1 VRVKVGSVA
10 FLAAALVGAAI
21 GALLAF
27 VPAANAWAPVWA
39 AAVDPALERPPVAE
53 LYGMAEDGSGQTRLT
68 ISDVDER
75 SPAVSPD
82 GTRVAVKLWPE
93 EGDVPQTL
101 AVIDLRTG
109 ERLDLLIEGFVNQPS
124 WSPDGERVLFGW
136 DRDNAVDLQLWWIAA
151 DGSMPP
157 ERLMEGEEDSF
168 AGQWSPGGE
177 RLLFSSDR
185 DGFGIYVANADG
197 TDAHKIVD
205 QPRYADAAWS
215 PDSQLI
221 AFTSD
226 EEGDFG
232 LSVVAPDGSGRRL
245 VHRAAGAILLPD
257 WSPDGQTLVY
267 ESHQDGDDQGEVYS
281 VALDGS
287 QEQNLTRNPSSRD
300 AMGGPTVARD
310 GQIIYAAAGNQSA
323 ADSPFVRE
331 RLGLAALVVQSVL
344 LALGAALL
352 FVGNAVRPGSLT
364 VLVGAAA
371 VVALAL
377 GESAAWAFLP
387 AALLAGVAADIAW
400 LALRTRTPARMA
412 RAAAVGVLTGVYVAG
427 HLATVASYGLLQ
439 WPAGWLDGEPWYLSG
454 VGYPPEFNALLVLVA
469 TGIGVVIGL
478 VTGPSET
485 VAAGEEMSSA

>member
-1 VRVKVGSVA
+1 MRVKVGSVA
-10 FLAAALVGAAI
+10 FLAAALIGAVI

-39 AAVDPALERPPVAE
+39 AAVDPALARPPAAE
-53 LYGMAEDGSGQTRLT
+53 LYRMAADGSGQARLT

-93 EGDVPQTL
+93 EGEVPQTL
-101 AVIDLRTG
+101 AVIDLHTG
-109 ERLDLLIEGFVNQPS
+109 ERVDLLTEGIVNQPS

-136 DRDNAVDLQLWWIAA
+136 NPDNAVFQLWWIAA
-151 DGSMPP
+151 DGSAPP
-157 ERLMEGEEDSF
+157 ERLMDSEADSY
-168 AGQWSPGGE
+168 AGQWSPDGE

-205 QPRYADAAWS
+205 HPRYADAAWS

-232 LSVVAPDGSGRRL
+232 LSVVAPDGSGLRL
-245 VHRAAGAILLPD
+245 VHVVPGAVLIPD

-267 ESHQDGDDQGEVYS
+267 ESHQDGADEVDS

-287 QEQNLTRNPSSRD
+287 HEQNLTRNPGSRD

-310 GQIIYAAAGNQSA
+310 GQIIYAAASYQSA
-323 ADSPFVRE
+323 AVSPFVRE

-364 VLVGAAA
+364 VLVGAAT

-400 LALRTRTPARMA
+400 LALRTRTPPRLA
-412 RAAAVGVLTGVYVAG
+412 RATAVGVLTGVYVAG
-427 HLATVASYGLLQ
+427 HLATVAWYGITQ
-439 WPAGWLDGEPWYLSG
+439 WPAGWLQGEPWRVSG
-454 VGYPPEFNALLVLVA
+454 VGYAPEFVALLVLVA

-478 VTGPSET
+478 VTGASEP
-485 VAAGEEMSSA
+485 VAVGGGLSSA

>member
-1 VRVKVGSVA
+1 MPVGVGWVA
-10 FLAAALVGAAI
+10 FLAAALVGAVI

-39 AAVDPALERPPVAE
+39 SAVDPALTRPPAAE
-53 LYGMAEDGSGQTRLT
+53 LYRMAPDGSGQTRLT

-82 GTRVAVKLWPE
+82 GTRVAVKLWPA
-93 EGDVPQTL
+93 EGDSPQTL
-101 AVIDLRTG
+101 AVIDLRSG
-109 ERLDLLIEGFVNQPS
+109 ERLDLVREGFVNQPS
-124 WSPDGERVLFGW
+124 WSPDGNRILFGW
-136 DRDNAVDLQLWWIAA
+136 NPDNAVDLQLWWVSA
-151 DGSMPP
+151 DGSAPP
-157 ERLMEGEEDSF
+157 QRLMDSE
-168 AGQWSPGGE
+168 ADSVGGQWSPDGE
-177 RLLFSSDR
+177 RLLFSSGR
-185 DGFGIYVANADG
+185 EGFGIYVANADG

-232 LSVVAPDGSGRRL
+232 LSVVAPDGSGLRL
-245 VHRAAGAILLPD
+245 VHRAVGAILIPD

-267 ESHQDGDDQGEVYS
+267 ESHQDADGEVYS

-287 QEQNLTRNPSSRD
+287 AERNLTRNPTSSD

-323 ADSPFVRE
+323 AVIPFVRE
-331 RLGLAALVVQSVL
+331 RLGLAALVMQSLL

-352 FVGNAVRPGSLT
+352 FVVPAIRLGSLT
-364 VLVGAAA
+364 VLVGAAV
-371 VVALAL
+371 VVALGL
-377 GESAAWAFLP
+377 GQSAAWAFLP

-400 LALRTRTPARMA
+400 LVLRTRTPPRLA
-412 RAAAVGVLTGVYVAG
+412 RATGVGVLTGVYVAG
-427 HLATVASYGLLQ
+427 HLATVAWSGLSDG
-439 WPAGWLDGEPWYLSG
+439 PAGWLQGEPWRLSG
-454 VGYPPEFNALLVLVA
+454 VGYPPEFVALLVLTA
-469 TGIGVVIGL
+469 TGIGVVIGF
-478 VTGPSET
+478 VTGPAAPSESGQPT
-485 VAAGEEMSSA
+485 PR